1 MHCQSKDIQAVLH
14 KMCYQIIKGVVMISM
29 FFSGLMF
36 LFLRVSGSTASFPAP
51 LTKREERDYF
61 DRMAKGD
68 MNAREVLIERN
79 LRLVAHIAKKYS
91 ASPADADDI
100 ISVGTIGLI
109 KAIDSFRPECGTR
122 FATYAVRCLQ
132 NEILMYFRSRKK
144 YISDTSL
151 NEVLDT
157 DKDGNPLTYMDILC
171 TDDDIAEKIDSK
183 IKIERLMK
191 SIDKCLNKREKQ
203 IVFMRYALGFSRPMT
218 QKEIAKK
225 LGISR
230 SYVSRIEN
238 GAIEK
243 LRCAMSK

>member
-1 MHCQSKDIQAVLH
+1 
-14 KMCYQIIKGVVMISM
+14 MISM
-29 FFSGLMF
+29 LVSGLML
-36 LFLRVSGSTASFPAP
+36 LFLRVSGGTASFPSP
-51 LTKREERDYF
+51 LSKQEEKEYF
-61 DRMAKGD
+61 ERMAKGD
-68 MNAREVLIERN
+68 AQAREVLIERN
-79 LRLVAHIAKKYS
+79 LRLVAHLAKKYS
-91 ASPADADDI
+91 VSPTEADDI

-132 NEILMYFRSRKK
+132 NEILMYFRSQKK
-144 YISDTSL
+144 HLSDTSL
-151 NEVLDT
+151 NEILDI
-157 DKDGNPLTYMDILC
+157 DKDGNPRTYMDILC
-171 TDDDIAEKIDSK
+171 FDDDIAEKIDSK

-191 SIDKCLNKREKQ
+191 SIDSKLNKREKQ
-203 IVFMRYALGFSRPMT
+203 IIFMRYALGFSKPMT
-218 QKEIAKK
+218 QKEISEK